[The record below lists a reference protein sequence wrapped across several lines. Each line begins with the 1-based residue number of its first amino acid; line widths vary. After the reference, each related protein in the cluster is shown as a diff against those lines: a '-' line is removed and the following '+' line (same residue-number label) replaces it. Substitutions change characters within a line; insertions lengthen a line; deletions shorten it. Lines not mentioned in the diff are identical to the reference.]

1 MLSFTTADNFFLD
14 EANLVLLCAQFYGS
28 FYCNSMGKLSI
39 NSGSCSEF
47 QIAMRLNIQQMTMR
61 QKNHRFYR
69 FSWSFDVSHSKRRGF
84 IIFLINY
91 IYSISILTNLFNFSS
106 NQIST
111 GCLTLAV
118 A

>member
-1 MLSFTTADNFFLD
+1 MRKSCFLLQPLTTFFD
-14 EANLVLLCAQFYGS
+14 ANLVLLCAQFYGS

-69 FSWSFDVSHSKRRGF
+69 FSWSFDVSHSKRWERVG
-84 IIFLINY
+84 L
-91 IYSISILTNLFNFSS
+91 LFF
-106 NQIST
+106 
-111 GCLTLAV
+111 
-118 A
+118 